1 MIKRYNNKILVCGID
16 EAGRGAF
23 AGPVTVSAVILPKN
37 YYNPEI
43 KDSKKLSDSK
53 KNKLFDEIKEVALDY
68 IIYDVNNNEIDDLN
82 VLQATFLGMNR
93 SIEKLVIKPKIYLI
107 DGNKFIT
114 KKQITYKC
122 IIGGDDI
129 YQSIAAASILSKV
142 HRDNMMKK
150 IDNEFPEFNWK
161 KNKGYGTKEHIEK
174 IKKFG
179 LSKYHRKSFKIKNKQ
194 LTLNV

>member
-68 IIYDVNNNEIDDLN
+68 IIFDVNNNEIDDLN

-93 SIEKLVIKPKIYLI
+93 SIEKLVINPKIYLI

-114 KKQITYKC
+114 KKQIKYKC
-122 IIGGDDI
+122 VIGGDDI

-142 HRDNMMKK
+142 HRDNVMKK
-150 IDNEFPEFNWK
+150 IDNELPEFNWK
-161 KNKGYGTKEHIEK
+161 KNKGYGTKEHIKK

>member
-68 IIYDVNNNEIDDLN
+68 IIFDVNNNEIDDLN

>member
-1 MIKRYNNKILVCGID
+1 MIKRYNDKILVCGID

-68 IIYDVNNNEIDDLN
+68 IIFDVNNNQIDDLN

-93 SIEKLVIKPKIYLI
+93 SIEKLVINPKIYLI

-114 KKQITYKC
+114 KKQIKYKC

-142 HRDNMMKK
+142 HRDNVMKK
-150 IDNEFPEFNWK
+150 IDNELPEFNWK
-161 KNKGYGTKEHIEK
+161 KNKGYGTKEHIKK